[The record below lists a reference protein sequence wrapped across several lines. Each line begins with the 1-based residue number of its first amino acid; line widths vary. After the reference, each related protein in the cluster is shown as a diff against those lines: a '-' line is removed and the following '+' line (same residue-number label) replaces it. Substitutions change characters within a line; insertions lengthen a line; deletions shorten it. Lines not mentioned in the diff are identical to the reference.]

1 MDTLFMNSQ
10 NSETSDSHRV
20 LLNFS
25 DKTILKKSD
34 RYVAFIKS

>member
-25 DKTILKKSD
+25 DKTTLKKSD